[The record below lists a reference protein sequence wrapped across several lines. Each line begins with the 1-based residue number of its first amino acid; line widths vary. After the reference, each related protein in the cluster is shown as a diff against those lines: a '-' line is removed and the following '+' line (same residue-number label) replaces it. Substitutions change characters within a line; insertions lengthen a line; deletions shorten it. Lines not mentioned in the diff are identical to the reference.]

1 MDKELI
7 NTSARIPETE
17 TVRINARAEK
27 SKMDFDILKKGSY
40 ILFKNNVARPNTIK
54 TAASLGSPAML

>member
-7 NTSARIPETE
+7 NTSARIAETE
-17 TVRINARAEK
+17 TVRINARAEN

-40 ILFKNNVARPNTIK
+40 ILFKNNVARP
-54 TAASLGSPAML
+54 